1 MKAIIIN
8 AYGSPDV
15 LQESIFPVPKV
26 GPRQVLIKIKAA
38 GVNPVDWK
46 IRKYGRRPCAGQG
59 GANWGP
65 IR

>member
-15 LQESIFPVPKV
+15 LQESIVPFPKV

-38 GVNPVDWK
+38 GVNPIDWK
-46 IRKYGRRPCAGQG
+46 IRKYGRRPCAEQG